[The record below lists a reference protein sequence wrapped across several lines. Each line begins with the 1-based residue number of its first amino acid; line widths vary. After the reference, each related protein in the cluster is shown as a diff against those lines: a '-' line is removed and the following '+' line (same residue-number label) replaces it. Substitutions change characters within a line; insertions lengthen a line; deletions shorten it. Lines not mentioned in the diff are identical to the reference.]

1 MKKLSTLILAL
12 SLFNLV
18 SWSQESSTLDQA
30 KSFDVKLKTEE
41 ALKLYDQA
49 LEIDPKNV
57 SVLVRCAELNAFLG
71 NAQKEP
77 AQKMPF
83 YEKAKVYADKA
94 LVADSTSSLSNYSM
108 ALVLGCL
115 INFTPLKEKGPV
127 SRQVYEYASKS
138 IKADSNYAKAI
149 HLLANWNNEMASL
162 NPAAKTALKI
172 FFKDLPK
179 ASQEE
184 AIFLYEKA
192 RKLDPSMISNNFH
205 LSEIYKKIGRS
216 DLSVDILKTTIKLA
230 PKSIEDLDYK
240 NRSRA
245 LLESLK

>member
-1 MKKLSTLILAL
+1 M
-12 SLFNLV
+12 SLFNLA
-18 SWSQESSTLDQA
+18 SWSQESTLVDQA
-30 KSFDVKLKTEE
+30 RSFDVKLKTEE

-49 LEIDPKNV
+49 LEIEPKNI

-83 YEKAKVYADKA
+83 YDKAKVYANKA
-94 LVADSTSSLSNYSM
+94 WVADSTSSLSNYSM
-108 ALVLGCL
+108 ALIMGCL
-115 INFTPLKEKGPV
+115 INSVPLKEKGPI
-127 SRQVYEYASKS
+127 SRQVYDYVSKS
-138 IKADSNYAKAI
+138 LLADSNYAKAV
-149 HLLANWNNEMASL
+149 HLLANWNNEKSSL
-162 NPAAKTALKI
+162 NPAAKTAIKI

-184 AIFLYEKA
+184 AIYLYEKA

-216 DLSVDILKTTIKLA
+216 DLSVEILTVNVKLA
-230 PKSIEDLDYK
+230 PKSIEDVEFK
-240 NRSRA
+240 NRSRT